1 MTQLTLVRHGQTDW
15 NAARRI
21 QGASDI
27 PLNDTG
33 RSQARAAARL
43 LRERDWDVVV
53 ASPLQRAHETGAIIA
68 RGLGLPEPE
77 VVEGVA
83 ERAYGEAEGMTGDE
97 LRELF
102 PGGIEG
108 ARIPGCETRAEV
120 VERATAALLEIA
132 ERFPEQRVIVA
143 THGAVIGSL
152 LRALSEDELPAQ
164 GTTVGNGSR
173 HDFAIVDGA
182 LQIVAVD
189 DSGDVVVVDA
199 DLQSDLDDVLSPSA
213 SA

>member
-33 RSQARAAARL
+33 RSQARAAARIL
-43 LRERDWDVVV
+43 GEREWDAVV
-53 ASPLQRAHETGAIIA
+53 ASPLQRAYETGAVIA
-68 RGLGLPEPE
+68 RGLGLDEPL
-77 VVEGVA
+77 VVPGLA
-83 ERAYGEAEGMTGDE
+83 ERAYGEAEGMTGDD
-97 LRELF
+97 LRALF

-108 ARIPGCETRAEV
+108 ERIPGCETRAEV
-120 VERATAALLEIA
+120 VARATEALLEVA
-132 ERFPEQRVIVA
+132 ERFPDQRVIVA

-152 LRALSEDELPAQ
+152 LRSLSEDALLPQ
-164 GTTVGNGSR
+164 GITVGNGSR

-182 LQIVAVD
+182 LRIVAFD

-199 DLQSDLDDVLSPSA
+199 DLDDVLSPTA
-213 SA
+213 P

>member
-33 RSQARAAARL
+33 RSQARAAARIL
-43 LRERDWDVVV
+43 GEREWDAVV
-53 ASPLQRAHETGAIIA
+53 ASPLQRAYETGAVIA
-68 RGLGLPEPE
+68 RGLGLDEPL
-77 VVEGVA
+77 VVPGLA
-83 ERAYGEAEGMTGDE
+83 ERAYGEAEGMTGDD
-97 LRELF
+97 LRALF

-108 ARIPGCETRAEV
+108 ERIPGCETRAEV
-120 VERATAALLEIA
+120 VARATEALLEVA
-132 ERFPEQRVIVA
+132 ERFPDQRVIVA

-152 LRALSEDELPAQ
+152 LRALIEDALPAH

-182 LQIVAVD
+182 LRIVAFD

-199 DLQSDLDDVLSPSA
+199 DLDDVLSPTA
-213 SA
+213 P

>member
-33 RSQARAAARL
+33 RSQARAAARIL
-43 LRERDWDVVV
+43 GEREWDAVV
-53 ASPLQRAHETGAIIA
+53 ASPLQRAYETGAVIA
-68 RGLGLPEPE
+68 RGLGLDEPL
-77 VVEGVA
+77 VVPGLA
-83 ERAYGEAEGMTGDE
+83 ERAYGEAEGMTGDD
-97 LRELF
+97 LRAFF

-108 ARIPGCETRAEV
+108 ERIPGCETRAEV
-120 VERATAALLEIA
+120 VARATEALLEVA
-132 ERFPEQRVIVA
+132 ERFPDQRVIVA

-152 LRALSEDELPAQ
+152 LRSLSEDALPPQ
-164 GTTVGNGSR
+164 GITVGNGSR

-182 LQIVAVD
+182 LRIVAFD

-199 DLQSDLDDVLSPSA
+199 DLDDVLSPTRP
-213 SA
+213 

>member
-33 RSQARAAARL
+33 RSQARAAARIL
-43 LRERDWDVVV
+43 GEREWDAVV
-53 ASPLQRAHETGAIIA
+53 ASPLQRAYETGAVIA
-68 RGLGLPEPE
+68 RGLGLDEPL
-77 VVEGVA
+77 VVPGLA
-83 ERAYGEAEGMTGDE
+83 ERAYGEAEGMTGDD
-97 LRELF
+97 LRALF

-108 ARIPGCETRAEV
+108 ERIPGCETRAEV
-120 VERATAALLEIA
+120 VARATEALLEVA
-132 ERFPEQRVIVA
+132 ERFPDQRVIVA

-152 LRALSEDELPAQ
+152 LRSLSEDALPPQ
-164 GTTVGNGSR
+164 GITVGNGSR

-182 LQIVAVD
+182 LRIVAFD

-199 DLQSDLDDVLSPSA
+199 DLDDVLSPTA
-213 SA
+213 P

>member
-27 PLNDTG
+27 PLNEIG

-43 LRERDWDVVV
+43 LRERPWDAVV
-53 ASPLQRAHETGAIIA
+53 ASPLGRAYETGAIIA
-68 RGLGLPEPE
+68 RGLGLDEPL
-77 VVEGVA
+77 VVPGLA
-83 ERAYGEAEGMTGDE
+83 ERAYGEAEGMTAAD

-108 ARIPGCETRAEV
+108 QRVPGCETRPQV
-120 VERATAALLEIA
+120 VERATAALLEVA
-132 ERFPEQRVIVA
+132 ERFLGSRVIVA

-152 LRALSEDELPAQ
+152 LRSLSEDALPPQ
-164 GTTVGNGSR
+164 GITVGNGSR

-182 LQIVAVD
+182 LRIVAFD
-189 DSGDVVVVDA
+189 DSGDVVVA
-199 DLQSDLDDVLSPSA
+199 DTDLEDVLNPVPGA
-213 SA
+213 

>member
-33 RSQARAAARL
+33 RSQARAAARIL
-43 LRERDWDVVV
+43 GEREWDAVV
-53 ASPLQRAHETGAIIA
+53 ASPLQRAYETGAVIA
-68 RGLGLPEPE
+68 RGLGLDEPL
-77 VVEGVA
+77 VVPGLA
-83 ERAYGEAEGMTGDE
+83 ERAYGEAEGMTGDD
-97 LRELF
+97 LRALF

-108 ARIPGCETRAEV
+108 ERIPGCETRAEV
-120 VERATAALLEIA
+120 VARATEALLEVA
-132 ERFPEQRVIVA
+132 ERFPDQRVIVA

-152 LRALSEDELPAQ
+152 LRSLSEDALPPQ
-164 GTTVGNGSR
+164 GITVGNGSR

-182 LQIVAVD
+182 LRIVAFD
-189 DSGDVVVVDA
+189 DSGDVVIVDA
-199 DLQSDLDDVLSPSA
+199 DLDDVLSPTA
-213 SA
+213 P

>member
-1 MTQLTLVRHGQTDW
+1 VTQLTLVRHGQTDW

-33 RSQARAAARL
+33 RSQARAAARIL
-43 LRERDWDVVV
+43 GEREWDAVV
-53 ASPLQRAHETGAIIA
+53 ASPLQRAYETGAVIA
-68 RGLGLPEPE
+68 RGLGLDEPL
-77 VVEGVA
+77 VVPGLA
-83 ERAYGEAEGMTGDE
+83 ERAYGEAEGMTEDD
-97 LRELF
+97 LRALF

-108 ARIPGCETRAEV
+108 ERIPGCETRAEV
-120 VERATAALLEIA
+120 VARATEALLEVA
-132 ERFPEQRVIVA
+132 ERFPDQRVIVA

-152 LRALSEDELPAQ
+152 LRSLSEDALPPQ
-164 GTTVGNGSR
+164 GITVGNGSR

-182 LQIVAVD
+182 LRIVAFD

-199 DLQSDLDDVLSPSA
+199 DLDDVLSPA
-213 SA
+213 AP

>member
-33 RSQARAAARL
+33 RSQARAAARIL
-43 LRERDWDVVV
+43 GEREWDAVV
-53 ASPLQRAHETGAIIA
+53 ASPLQRAYQTGAVIA
-68 RGLGLPEPE
+68 RGLGLDEPL
-77 VVEGVA
+77 VVPGLA
-83 ERAYGEAEGMTGDE
+83 ERAYGEAEGMTGDD
-97 LRELF
+97 LRALF

-108 ARIPGCETRAEV
+108 ERIPGCETRAEV
-120 VERATAALLEIA
+120 VARATEALLEVA
-132 ERFPEQRVIVA
+132 ERFPDQRVIVA

-152 LRALSEDELPAQ
+152 LRSLSEDALPPQ
-164 GTTVGNGSR
+164 GITVGNGSR

-182 LQIVAVD
+182 LRIVAFD

-199 DLQSDLDDVLSPSA
+199 DLDDVLSPA
-213 SA
+213 AP

>member
-33 RSQARAAARL
+33 RSQARAAARIL
-43 LRERDWDVVV
+43 GEREWDAVV
-53 ASPLQRAHETGAIIA
+53 ASPLQRAYETGAVIA
-68 RGLGLPEPE
+68 RGLGLDEPL
-77 VVEGVA
+77 VVPGLA
-83 ERAYGEAEGMTGDE
+83 ERAYGEAEGMTADD
-97 LRELF
+97 LRALF

-108 ARIPGCETRAEV
+108 ERIPGCETRAEV
-120 VERATAALLEIA
+120 VARATEALLEVA
-132 ERFPEQRVIVA
+132 ERFPDQRVIVA

-152 LRALSEDELPAQ
+152 LRALSEDALPPQ
-164 GTTVGNGSR
+164 GITVGNGSR

-182 LQIVAVD
+182 LRIVAFD

-199 DLQSDLDDVLSPSA
+199 DLDDVLSPTA
-213 SA
+213 P

>member
-27 PLNDTG
+27 PLNEVG

-43 LRERDWDVVV
+43 LGQREWDAVV
-53 ASPLQRAHETGAIIA
+53 ASPLQRAYETGAIIA
-68 RGLGLPEPE
+68 RGLGLDEPL
-77 VVEGVA
+77 VVPGLA
-83 ERAYGEAEGMTGDE
+83 ERAYGEAEGMTGPE
-97 LRELF
+97 LAELF

-120 VERATAALLEIA
+120 VERATSALLEVA
-132 ERFPEQRVIVA
+132 ERLPDARVIVA

-152 LRALSEDELPAQ
+152 LRALSEDALPPH
-164 GTTVGNGSR
+164 GVTVGNGSR

-182 LQIVAVD
+182 LSIVAFD
-189 DSGDVVVVDA
+189 GAGDVAVVDA
-199 DLQSDLDDVLSPSA
+199 DLDDVLTPRA
-213 SA
+213 

>member
-33 RSQARAAARL
+33 RQQARAAARIL
-43 LRERDWDVVV
+43 GERPWDVVV

-68 RGLGLPEPE
+68 RGLGLPEPT
-77 VVEGVA
+77 VVRGLA
-83 ERAYGEAEGMTGDE
+83 ERAYGEAEGMTGDD
-97 LRELF
+97 LRALF

-108 ARIPGCETRAEV
+108 ASIPGCETRAEV
-120 VERATAALLEIA
+120 VARATEALLEVA
-132 ERFPEQRVIVA
+132 ERFPDHRVIVA

-152 LRALSEDELPAQ
+152 LRSLSEDALPPQ

-182 LQIVAVD
+182 LRIVAFD

-199 DLQSDLDDVLSPSA
+199 DLDDVLSPTA
-213 SA
+213 S

>member
-33 RSQARAAARL
+33 RSQARAAARIL
-43 LRERDWDVVV
+43 GEREWDAVV
-53 ASPLQRAHETGAIIA
+53 ASPLQRAYETGAVIA
-68 RGLGLPEPE
+68 RGLGLDEPL
-77 VVEGVA
+77 VVPGLA
-83 ERAYGEAEGMTGDE
+83 ERAYGEAEGMTGDD
-97 LRELF
+97 LRALF

-108 ARIPGCETRAEV
+108 ERIPGCETRAEV
-120 VERATAALLEIA
+120 VARATEALLEVA
-132 ERFPEQRVIVA
+132 ERFPDQRVIVA

-152 LRALSEDELPAQ
+152 LRSLSEDALPPQ
-164 GTTVGNGSR
+164 GITVGNGSR

-182 LQIVAVD
+182 LRIVAFD

-199 DLQSDLDDVLSPSA
+199 DLDDVLSPA
-213 SA
+213 AP

>member
-33 RSQARAAARL
+33 RSQARAAARIL
-43 LRERDWDVVV
+43 AEREWDAVV
-53 ASPLQRAHETGAIIA
+53 ASPLQRAYETGAVIA
-68 RGLGLPEPE
+68 RGLGLDEPL
-77 VVEGVA
+77 VVPGLA
-83 ERAYGEAEGMTGDE
+83 ERAYGEAEGMTGDD
-97 LRELF
+97 LRALF

-108 ARIPGCETRAEV
+108 ERIPGCETRAEV
-120 VERATAALLEIA
+120 VARATQALLEVA
-132 ERFPEQRVIVA
+132 ERFPDQRVIVA

-152 LRALSEDELPAQ
+152 LRSLSEDALPPQ
-164 GTTVGNGSR
+164 GITVGNGSR

-182 LQIVAVD
+182 LRIVAFD

-199 DLQSDLDDVLSPSA
+199 DLDDVLSPTA
-213 SA
+213 P

>member
-33 RSQARAAARL
+33 RSQARAAARIL
-43 LRERDWDVVV
+43 GERSWDAVVS
-53 ASPLQRAHETGAIIA
+53 SPLQRAHETGAIIA
-68 RGLGLPEPE
+68 RGLGLPEP
-77 VVEGVA
+77 VVVPGLA
-83 ERAYGEAEGMTGDE
+83 ERAYGEAEGMTGDD
-97 LRELF
+97 LRALF

-108 ARIPGCETRAEV
+108 ARIPGCETRSEV
-120 VERATAALLEIA
+120 VARATEALLEVA
-132 ERFPEQRVIVA
+132 ERFPDQRVIVA

-152 LRALSEDELPAQ
+152 LRSLSEDALPPQ
-164 GTTVGNGSR
+164 GITVGNGSR

-182 LQIVAVD
+182 LRIVAFD

-199 DLQSDLDDVLSPSA
+199 DLDDVLSPTA
-213 SA
+213 G

>member
-27 PLNDTG
+27 PLNEIG

-43 LRERDWDVVV
+43 LREREWDAVV
-53 ASPLQRAHETGAIIA
+53 ASPLGRAYETGAIIA
-68 RGLGLPEPE
+68 RGLGLDEPL
-77 VVEGVA
+77 VVPGLA
-83 ERAYGEAEGMTGDE
+83 ERAYGEAEGMTAAD

-108 ARIPGCETRAEV
+108 QGVPGCETRAQV
-120 VERATAALLEIA
+120 VERATAALLEVSD
-132 ERFPEQRVIVA
+132 RFPGARVIVA

-152 LRALSEDELPAQ
+152 LRFLSADELPPQ
-164 GTTVGNGSR
+164 GITVGNGSR
-173 HDFAIVDGA
+173 HDFSIVDGG
-182 LQIVAVD
+182 LQIVAFD
-189 DSGDVVVVDA
+189 GSGDVVVA
-199 DLQSDLDDVLSPSA
+199 DDDLEDVLSPVPGS
-213 SA
+213 

>member
-1 MTQLTLVRHGQTDW
+1 VTQLTLVRHGQTDW

-33 RSQARAAARL
+33 RSQARAAARIL
-43 LRERDWDVVV
+43 GEREWDAVV
-53 ASPLQRAHETGAIIA
+53 ASPLQRAYETGAVIA
-68 RGLGLPEPE
+68 RGLGLDEPL
-77 VVEGVA
+77 VVPGLA
-83 ERAYGEAEGMTGDE
+83 ERAYGEAEGMTGDD
-97 LRELF
+97 LRALF

-108 ARIPGCETRAEV
+108 ERIPGCETRAEV
-120 VERATAALLEIA
+120 VARATEALLEVA
-132 ERFPEQRVIVA
+132 ERFPDQRVIVA

-152 LRALSEDELPAQ
+152 LRSLSEDALPPQ
-164 GTTVGNGSR
+164 GITVGNGSR

-182 LQIVAVD
+182 LRIVAFD

-199 DLQSDLDDVLSPSA
+199 DLDDVLSPA
-213 SA
+213 AP